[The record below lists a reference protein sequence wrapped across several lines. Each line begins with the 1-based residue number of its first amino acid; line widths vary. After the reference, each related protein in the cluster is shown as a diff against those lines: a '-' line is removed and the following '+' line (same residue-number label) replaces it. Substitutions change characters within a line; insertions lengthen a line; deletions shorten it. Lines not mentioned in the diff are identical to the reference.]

1 MLRPWSG
8 ADHELDFPLRAG
20 ISSLHPTPWRWSSKR
35 EMSAMQTTPET
46 DAEISE
52 AWEAVGISP
61 ALVPADFARQLERER
76 NEMISLLRSEK
87 IARNHIIERALQV
100 ERERDA
106 ARALAGELIASI
118 RINAKHGA
126 FATATIYE
134 LEEWLVPFVARLNP
148 ALGVECNRRGKKK

>member
-1 MLRPWSG
+1 
-8 ADHELDFPLRAG
+8 
-20 ISSLHPTPWRWSSKR
+20 
-35 EMSAMQTTPET
+35 MSAMQTTPET

-61 ALVPADFARQLERER
+61 ALVPAEFCRRL
-76 NEMISLLRSEK
+76 
-87 IARNHIIERALQV
+87 

-118 RINAKHGA
+118 RINAKHGS

-148 ALGVECNRRGKKK
+148 TLGVECDSRGKKK